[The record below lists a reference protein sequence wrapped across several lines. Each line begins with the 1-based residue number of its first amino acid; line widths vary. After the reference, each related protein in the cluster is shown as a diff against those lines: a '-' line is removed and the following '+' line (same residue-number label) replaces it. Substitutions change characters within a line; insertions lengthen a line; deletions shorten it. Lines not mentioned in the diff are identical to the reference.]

1 MPFIGLGVHILV
13 ALFFAV
19 HAVRHRQQMYW
30 LLILFSFPL
39 LGSVVYFFAIFL
51 PNSRL
56 EHGARKVV
64 AAAGKALDPGREL
77 REARVAFDFTPTAQ
91 NQMRLAFAQLEA
103 GEAAEAART
112 FESCLQGAFGTDLD
126 IRLGAARANL
136 ACGQH
141 RQAIEH
147 LEIIRR
153 TNAGFRAEQC
163 GVLFAQALALA
174 GRNDEA
180 RREFEALVERFGS
193 FDARAEFAIWAV
205 NARKFPLAQKLKD
218 ELQHTMDH
226 WSRHTRTMNADMVRR
241 LDTAF
246 AQVPRN

>member
-112 FESCLQGAFGTDLD
+112 LWS
-126 IRLGAARANL
+126 
-136 ACGQH
+136 
-141 RQAIEH
+141 
-147 LEIIRR
+147 
-153 TNAGFRAEQC
+153 
-163 GVLFAQALALA
+163 ALAA
-174 GRNDEA
+174 STR
-180 RREFEALVERFGS
+180 ALSLPSGQS
-193 FDARAEFAIWAV
+193 MPANSLW
-205 NARKFPLAQKLKD
+205 RK
-218 ELQHTMDH
+218 
-226 WSRHTRTMNADMVRR
+226 S
-241 LDTAF
+241 
-246 AQVPRN
+246 